1 MVNKGKRKTKKP
13 TKGTNKKILLQCGD
27 FVYKLPIRN
36 IPETKLYEQLMVELK
51 EELEEIYCIYLEEL
65 TKRLKTTVF
74 LLSSYEPKEFPYR
87 IETNRINDLRNKVK
101 KLMKGDSIKMIYN
114 IFYIT
119 IHKFLTDIRQTLS
132 AYENRSKEFLV
143 LSLAEA
149 LNALECSAKELGKI
163 TENMPEHAEIEANCE
178 SITKSA
184 FFEKILQHYE
194 DILLQYLT
202 CKCPII
208 QNMINLLKELK
219 KAQISSEQHKNS
231 FDSNSSSETSSNISY
246 KSIEEIMSYIDGDGK
261 TTQQK
266 KPKKKSQKMQCL
278 DEEIENFQMLLET
291 IKGETVKLKP
301 NLSND
306 WICSLKLR
314 LKNNRN

>member
-1 MVNKGKRKTKKP
+1 MVNKNKRKTKKP
-13 TKGTNKKILLQCGD
+13 AKGTNKNILLQCGD
-27 FVYKLPIRN
+27 IIYKLPIRST
-36 IPETKLYEQLMVELK
+36 PETKLYEQLMVELK
-51 EELEEIYCIYLEEL
+51 EELEEIYFIYLEEL
-65 TKRLKTTVF
+65 IKRLKTPSN
-74 LLSSYEPKEFPYR
+74 LLSTYEPKEFPYR
-87 IETNRINDLRNKVK
+87 IETNKINDLRNKVK
-101 KLMKGDSIKMIYN
+101 KLIKGYSIKMIYN

-119 IHKFLTDIRQTLS
+119 IHKFLTDIRQSLS
-132 AYENRSKEFLV
+132 AYENRSKDLLI

-163 TENMPEHAEIEANCE
+163 TENMPEHAEIEAECE
-178 SITKSA
+178 KITKSA

-194 DILLQYLT
+194 DILLQYLS
-202 CKCPII
+202 CKSLII

-219 KAQISSEQHKNS
+219 NPQISSEKHRNS
-231 FDSNSSSETSSNISY
+231 FDSNSSSETSSNISC

-266 KPKKKSQKMQCL
+266 KTKKKSQKMQGL
-278 DEEIENFQMLLET
+278 DKEIEKFQMLLET
-291 IKGETVKLKP
+291 FKGEAVKLKP